1 MKKILFRKLLT
12 DCSIFFFIS
21 LISSSLMIWVF
32 QAVNFLDIL
41 IEDGRDYWVYFSFT
55 ILNLPKT
62 ISKLLPFAFF
72 FSFFY
77 VLSKYELNNELM
89 IFWNFGV
96 KKFELINF
104 LVRTSLILLIIQ
116 IFLTSFVVPKSQD
129 MARSY
134 LRTSSFNFFE
144 NFMKAGKFNDNI
156 KGLTIYSEKKDENGF
171 YYNIY
176 LKNNTDRNNVQI
188 TYASKGIFKK
198 YKNANVLRLIDGHT
212 ISKVNNE
219 FTNLSF
225 SQSDINLSDTKTN
238 TILVRKTQEIS
249 TLNIIKCLSILK
261 NLNLFTSNN
270 KNLNEQNCDV
280 SNINNLIKEIYKR
293 LFVPF
298 YIPVLMLIA
307 LLLIIKSK
315 ESTNFLWNRILVFC
329 FGFFIIIF
337 SETTLRMVDNE
348 IIQNFK
354 IIIIPFFLI
363 LILYFIFYKSLN
375 YKILKDYKK

>member
-1 MKKILFRKLLT
+1 MKKILFRKLLS
-12 DCSIFFFIS
+12 DCSIFFFIT
-21 LISSSLMIWVF
+21 LLSSSLMIWVF

-41 IEDGRDYWVYFSFT
+41 IEDGRDYLVYFSFT

-62 ISKLLPFAFF
+62 MSKLLPFAFF

-77 VLSKYELNNELM
+77 VISKYELNNELM

-104 LVRTSLILLIIQ
+104 LVKSSLLLLIFQILL
-116 IFLTSFVVPKSQD
+116 TSVIVPKSQD
-129 MARSY
+129 LARSY
-134 LRTSSFNFFE
+134 LRLSNFNFFD

-188 TYASKGIFKK
+188 TYANKGKFIKI
-198 YKNANVLRLIDGHT
+198 KNANILRLINGHT
-212 ISKVNNE
+212 ISKVKNE

-238 TILVRKTQEIS
+238 TITVRKTQEIS
-249 TLNIIKCLSILK
+249 TLNIIKCLSVLKGFDLIKFSKK
-261 NLNLFTSNN
+261 NLD
-270 KNLNEQNCDV
+270 EQNCDM
-280 SNINNLIKEIYKR
+280 SNINNLIKEVYKR

-298 YIPVLMLIA
+298 YIPVLMLVT

-315 ESTNFLWNRILVFC
+315 ESTNFTFMRIIVFSL
-329 FGFFIIIF
+329 GFFIIIF
-337 SETTLRMVDNE
+337 SETTLRMISNE
-348 IIQNFK
+348 IFQNAK
-354 IIIIPFFLI
+354 IAVIPFLLMI
-363 LILYFIFYKSLN
+363 ILYFVFYKSFN
-375 YKILKDYKK
+375 YKSSNIK

>member
-1 MKKILFRKLLT
+1 MKKILFRKLLS
-12 DCSIFFFIS
+12 DCSIFFFIT
-21 LISSSLMIWVF
+21 LLSSSLMIWVF

-41 IEDGRDYWVYFSFT
+41 IEDGRDYLVYFSFT

-62 ISKLLPFAFF
+62 MSKLLPFAFF

-77 VLSKYELNNELM
+77 VISKYELNNELM

-104 LVRTSLILLIIQ
+104 LVKSSLLLLIFQILL
-116 IFLTSFVVPKSQD
+116 TSVIVPKSQD
-129 MARSY
+129 LARSY
-134 LRTSSFNFFE
+134 LRLSNFNFFD

-156 KGLTIYSEKKDENGF
+156 KGLTIYSEKKDEDGF

-188 TYASKGIFKK
+188 TYANKGKFIKI
-198 YKNANVLRLIDGHT
+198 KNANILRLINGHT
-212 ISKVNNE
+212 ISKVKNE

-238 TILVRKTQEIS
+238 TITVRKTQEIS
-249 TLNIIKCLSILK
+249 TLNIIKCLSVLKGFDLIKFSKK
-261 NLNLFTSNN
+261 NLD
-270 KNLNEQNCDV
+270 EQNCDM
-280 SNINNLIKEIYKR
+280 SNINNLIKEVYKR

-298 YIPVLMLIA
+298 YIPVLMLVT

-315 ESTNFLWNRILVFC
+315 ESTNFTFMRIIVFSL
-329 FGFFIIIF
+329 GFFIIIF
-337 SETTLRMVDNE
+337 SETTLRMISNE
-348 IIQNFK
+348 IFQNAK
-354 IIIIPFFLI
+354 IAVIPFLLMI
-363 LILYFIFYKSLN
+363 ILYFVFYKSFN
-375 YKILKDYKK
+375 YKSSNIK

>member
-1 MKKILFRKLLT
+1 MKKILFRKLLF
-12 DCSIFFFIS
+12 DCSLFFFIT
-21 LISSSLMIWVF
+21 LLSSSLIIWVF

-41 IEDGRDYWVYFSFT
+41 IEDGRDYWVYFSYT
-55 ILNLPKT
+55 LLNLPKT

-77 VLSKYELNNELM
+77 VISKYELNNELM

-104 LVRTSLILLIIQ
+104 LVKFSIILLIFQ
-116 IFLTSFVVPKSQD
+116 ILLTSFIVPKSQD

-134 LRTSSFNFFE
+134 LRLSNFNFFE

-188 TYASKGIFKK
+188 TYANKGIFKK
-198 YKNANVLRLIDGHT
+198 IKNANVLRLINGHT
-212 ISKVNNE
+212 ISKINNE

-225 SQSDINLSDTKTN
+225 SQSDINLSGTKTN
-238 TILVRKTQEIS
+238 TITVRKTQEIS
-249 TLNIIKCLSILK
+249 TLNIIKCLSVLK
-261 NLNLFTSNN
+261 NLNFIKFAK
-270 KNLNEQNCDV
+270 KNLDEQNCDM
-280 SNINNLIKEIYKR
+280 SNINNLLKEIYKR

-298 YIPVLMLIA
+298 YIPVLMLVT

-315 ESTNFLWNRILVFC
+315 ESVNFGLRRIIVFTL
-329 FGFFIIIF
+329 GFLIIIF
-337 SETTLRMVDNE
+337 SETTLRMIDNE
-348 IIQNFK
+348 IVQNIK
-354 IIIIPFFLI
+354 IAIIPFILI
-363 LILYFIFYKSLN
+363 LILYFIFYKSFNFKFLS
-375 YKILKDYKK
+375 LK